1 MTVSPKLSTNMFCAD
16 NFKRITLIAAWLIFF
31 ASTAQAQVNADELK
45 EIYSLERHSEG
56 GFFAEMYTSPFV
68 CDGRPTA
75 GSIYFLLEGD
85 DVSHFHQIDCDEIW
99 YYHAGCGMKIISL
112 RDGFV
117 EEILLGVDPKLNQ
130 RPMVVVPA
138 GTIFAAENLDKNDF
152 TFISCATTPR
162 FTYEGFRLVTRSELK
177 KLYPRLPANILQM
190 AYEKIPTS

>member
-1 MTVSPKLSTNMFCAD
+1 L
-16 NFKRITLIAAWLIFF
+16 F
-31 ASTAQAQVNADELK
+31 ASTVQAQVNADELK
-45 EIYSLERHSEG
+45 ETYSLEKHSEG

-68 CDGRPTA
+68 SDGRATA

-112 RDGFV
+112 RDGNV

-138 GTIFAAENLDKNDF
+138 GTIFAAENIDKSSW

-162 FTYEGFRLVTRSELK
+162 FKYEGFRLVSRRELK
-177 KLYPRLPANILQM
+177 SLYPALPEEILRL
-190 AYEKIPTS
+190 AYEEIPAP

>member
-1 MTVSPKLSTNMFCAD
+1 MSCAG
-16 NFKRITLIAAWLIFF
+16 NFKRIPLIAALLIFLF
-31 ASTAQAQVNADELK
+31 ASTVQAQVNVDELK
-45 EIYSLERHSEG
+45 QTYSLERHSED
-56 GFFAEMYTSPFV
+56 GFFAEIYTSPFV
-68 CDGRPTA
+68 RDGRATA

-112 RDGFV
+112 RDGNV

-138 GTIFAAENLDKNDF
+138 GTVFAAENIDKTSW

-162 FTYEGFRLVTRSELK
+162 FKYEGFRLVPRRELES
-177 KLYPRLPANILQM
+177 LYPALPEEILQF
-190 AYEKIPTS
+190 AYEEIPAP

>member
-1 MTVSPKLSTNMFCAD
+1 MFCAAD
-16 NFKRITLIAAWLIFF
+16 FKRLPLIAACLIFLF
-31 ASTAQAQVNADELK
+31 ASTVQAQVNVDELK
-45 EIYSLERHSEG
+45 ETYSLERHSEG

-68 CDGRPTA
+68 RDGRPTA

-138 GTIFAAENLDKNDF
+138 GTVFAAENLDKTSW

-162 FTYEGFRLVTRSELK
+162 FKYEGFRLVPRRELK
-177 KLYPRLPANILQM
+177 KSYPALPAEILRL
-190 AYEKIPTS
+190 AYEEIPAP

>member
-1 MTVSPKLSTNMFCAD
+1 MFCAN
-16 NFKRITLIAAWLIFF
+16 NFKLSALIAAWLIFLC
-31 ASTAQAQVNADELK
+31 ASTVQAQVNVDELK
-45 EIYSLERHSEG
+45 QTYSLERHSEG

-68 CDGRPTA
+68 SDGRATA

-85 DVSHFHQIDCDEIW
+85 DVSHFHQLDCDEIW

-138 GTIFAAENLDKNDF
+138 GTILAAENLDK
-152 TFISCATTPR
+152 TSWTLISCMTTPR
-162 FTYEGFRLVTRSELK
+162 FKHEGFRPVPRRELES
-177 KLYPRLPANILQM
+177 LYPALPAEILRL
-190 AYEKIPTS
+190 AYEEIPAP